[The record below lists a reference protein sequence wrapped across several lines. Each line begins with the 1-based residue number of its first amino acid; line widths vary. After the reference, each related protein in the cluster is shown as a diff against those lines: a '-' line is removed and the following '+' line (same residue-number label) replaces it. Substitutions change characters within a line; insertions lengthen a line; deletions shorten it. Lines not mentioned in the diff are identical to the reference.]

1 MYMARRLLVAA
12 CLLLHLQP
20 GNALANPDLD
30 KLLEKADR
38 FMVEMD
44 EEQALQTY
52 LAVLEADASNYEALW
67 NASLLY
73 ATIGFRFEDK
83 PSQTEY
89 FEQAKALAGKSLA
102 RYPDKGHPY
111 FVMAIAKGR
120 MADLVGVQRRIQ
132 LGHEIEEHIKQA
144 IDRMPDHAPSWH
156 LYGIWQSEVANVSRL
171 ERVAARLVSRGL
183 PGGSNEKAEE
193 FLKKAIELDPESI
206 MIRLDLAHH
215 YVRSGQQE
223 RAIAVLEKLLEL
235 DLPITWKDDPEHLK
249 TARTLRED
257 LR

>member
-1 MYMARRLLVAA
+1 MNAIRCLFVASCFLLS
-12 CLLLHLQP
+12 LQT
-20 GNALANPDLD
+20 GTAHADSD
-30 KLLEKADR
+30 ITQLLEKADR
-38 FMVEMD
+38 FMVQMD
-44 EEQALQTY
+44 EKQALQTY

-73 ATIGFRFEDK
+73 ATIGFRFENK
-83 PSQTEY
+83 SSQKEY
-89 FEQAKALAGKSLA
+89 FEKAKALAGKSLA

-132 LGHEIEEHIKQA
+132 LGHEIEAYIEQA
-144 IDRMPDHAPSWH
+144 IERMPDHAPSWH
-156 LYGIWQSEVANVSRL
+156 LYGIWQSEVANVSRV
-171 ERVAARLVSRGL
+171 ERAAARLISRGL
-183 PGGSNEKAEE
+183 PGGSNEKAEK

-215 YVRSGQQE
+215 FVRSGQQE

-235 DLPITWKDDPEHLK
+235 DLPITWKDDPEHLN
-249 TARTLRED
+249 TARSLLKD